1 MSTLRLL
8 FKEIIHRMLNFL
20 LGLLAVVAAVGL
32 FVALLTMGR
41 ASEQETARLT
51 RDLGFNLLI
60 VPKKTNMEDFW
71 ATDFAKEEM
80 PQEYVEQL
88 AKTPGLLMDH
98 FVATLQKKI
107 TWRDRSI
114 LLTGLLPERGAIGQ
128 RKKSDMGHQ
137 IEPGTAYVGYELAQS
152 QELKEGDKIDVAGT
166 ELAVERCLP
175 EDGSKTDITIHVHL
189 SDAQKILGKKDK
201 INMIQALGCL
211 CFGQSLATIRERL
224 EKALPDTKVTEFKT
238 IALHRAETRRMV
250 EKYLAF
256 IVPVVLLVCA
266 AWVGVLSLINV
277 RERRQEIGTLRAL
290 GVGSGRIAALF
301 LGKAVVLGIV
311 GAVIGYA
318 IGTALALRYGPGI
331 FKITSQKIAPIYG
344 LLVWSLIVAPIVAAI
359 ASFLPTM
366 AAVTQDPAVTL
377 TEE

>member
-8 FKEIIHRMLNFL
+8 FKEITHRMLNFL

-41 ASEQETARLT
+41 ASERETRRLT

-60 VPKKTNMEDFW
+60 VPKATNMADFW
-71 ATDFAKEEM
+71 AMDFAKEEM
-80 PQEYVEQL
+80 PEGYVEQL
-88 AKTPGLLMDH
+88 AKTPGLMMDH

-107 TWRDRSI
+107 TWRDRKV
-114 LLTGLLPERGAIGQ
+114 LLKGLLPELGAIGQ
-128 RKKSDMGHQ
+128 RKKSPMGYK
-137 IEPGTAYVGYELAQS
+137 IKPGTAYVGFELAQS
-152 QELKEGDKIDVAGT
+152 QKLKKGDKIDIAGT
-166 ELAVERCLP
+166 QLTVERCLP
-175 EDGSKTDITIHVHL
+175 EDGSKTDITIHIHL
-189 SDAQKILGKKDK
+189 HDAQKILGQNGK
-201 INMIQALGCL
+201 INMIEALGCL
-211 CFGQSLATIRERL
+211 CLGHDLATIRKRV

-238 IALHRAETRRMV
+238 IALHRAETRKMI
-250 EKYLAF
+250 EKYVAF
-256 IVPVVLLVCA
+256 IVPVVLLVSA

-301 LGKAVVLGIV
+301 IGKAIVLGIV

-318 IGTALALRYGPGI
+318 IGTALALKFGPAI
-331 FKITSQKIAPIYG
+331 FKITSAKISPIHS
-344 LLVWSLIVAPIVAAI
+344 LLIWSLVVAPIVAAI

-366 AAVTQDPAVTL
+366 VAVTQDPAVTL

>member
-8 FKEIIHRMLNFL
+8 FKEIAHRKLNFL
-20 LGLLAVVAAVGL
+20 LGLLAVVAAVSL

-41 ASEQETARLT
+41 ASERETRRLT

-60 VPKKTNMEDFW
+60 VPKATNMVDFW

-80 PQEYVEQL
+80 PEGYVERL
-88 AKTPGLLMDH
+88 AKTPGLMMDH

-107 TWRDRSI
+107 TWRDRKI
-114 LLTGLLPERGAIGQ
+114 LLKGLLPERGAIGQ
-128 RKKSDMGHQ
+128 RKKSPMGYK

-152 QELKEGDKIDVAGT
+152 QKLKKGDKIDIAGT
-166 ELAVERCLP
+166 TLTIQRCLP

-189 SDAQKILGKKDK
+189 HDAQKILGKEGK
-201 INMIQALGCL
+201 INMIEALGCL
-211 CFGQSLATIRERL
+211 CLGHSLATIRKRL
-224 EKALPDTKVTEFKT
+224 EKALPETKVTEFKT
-238 IALHRAETRRMV
+238 IALHRAETREMV
-250 EKYLAF
+250 EKYVAF

-266 AWVGVLSLINV
+266 GWVGVLSLINV

-301 LGKAVVLGIV
+301 LGKAIVLGLV
-311 GAVIGYA
+311 GAMIGYI
-318 IGTALALRYGPGI
+318 IGTALALKYGPEI
-331 FKITSQKIAPIYG
+331 FKITSEKIVPIYG
-344 LLVWSLIVAPIVAAI
+344 LLIWSLVAAPIVAAI
-359 ASFLPTM
+359 AGFLPTM
-366 AAVTQDPAVTL
+366 VAVTQDPAVTL